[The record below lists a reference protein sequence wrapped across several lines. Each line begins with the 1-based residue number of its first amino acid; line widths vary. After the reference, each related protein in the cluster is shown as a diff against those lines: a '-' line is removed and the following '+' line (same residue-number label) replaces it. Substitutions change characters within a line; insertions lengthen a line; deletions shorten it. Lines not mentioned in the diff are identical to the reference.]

1 MPKRNKTL
9 PIVQLQVSN
18 EGLHKF
24 TTFLQGG
31 LGLRTPHGNTL
42 GSFLSSLPGFTPSYI
57 SDILQTIF
65 LDGNPLDDL
74 ETPLTKAHSV
84 VALSAAMPGLA
95 GAIFRRNSLHAAL
108 RGHSHRVPSTETSS
122 ETIVV
127 TVKLFN
133 AVAAERGP
141 QLLQHGGE
149 IKCSRLATF
158 LEARPALLS
167 SIQKATKDEEVIEID
182 SLLTFLQKD
191 QDIFITMKEQN
202 GDTK

>member
-1 MPKRNKTL
+1 M
-9 PIVQLQVSN
+9 
-18 EGLHKF
+18 
-24 TTFLQGG
+24 
-31 LGLRTPHGNTL
+31 
-42 GSFLSSLPGFTPSYI
+42 
-57 SDILQTIF
+57 
-65 LDGNPLDDL
+65 
-74 ETPLTKAHSV
+74 
-84 VALSAAMPGLA
+84 
-95 GAIFRRNSLHAAL
+95 
-108 RGHSHRVPSTETSS
+108 ETSS

-149 IKCSRLATF
+149 IKCTRLATF

-167 SIQKATKDEEVIEID
+167 GIQKATKNEKVIEID
-182 SLLTFLQKD
+182 SLLTLLQKD